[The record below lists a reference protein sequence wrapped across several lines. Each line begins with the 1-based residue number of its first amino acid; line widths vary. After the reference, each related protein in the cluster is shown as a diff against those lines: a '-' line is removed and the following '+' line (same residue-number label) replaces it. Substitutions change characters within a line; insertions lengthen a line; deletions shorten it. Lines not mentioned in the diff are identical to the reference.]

1 MDKRFFLPTK
11 AAIKAVGFAAVSV
24 SASGVLASTPTVDEM
39 WEIIQQQQE
48 TIDSM
53 SAAPASSSAT
63 HLGGYGELHLN
74 HLSNEKAGGS
84 DKDSADLHR
93 LVLFVGHQ
101 FSDSVRFYSE
111 IEWEH
116 SIAGEG
122 KVGETEI
129 EQAYIEFDVTPE
141 YTAKAG
147 VFLVPVGLINE
158 THEPDTFY
166 GVERNSVEK
175 NVVPATWW
183 EGGVSLN
190 SELAPGLSADVA
202 VHTGLFI
209 DVGAGKYKV
218 RDGRQKVGKAK
229 ADAYAYTGRLV
240 YRGIPGLELGGT
252 LQLQSDVAQ
261 DTYNGTMP
269 ATLIELHANYQK
281 GPLGLKALYASW
293 DIDQAIESAS
303 GSAGSSEQTGY
314 LFEGSWKFM
323 PEVGAFVRYSVW
335 DNQAASSNDSEYQQ
349 TDIGLNYW
357 PHQNVVVKVDYQT
370 QDVPTGKDE
379 YNGFNL
385 GIGWSF

>member
-1 MDKRFFLPTK
+1 M
-11 AAIKAVGFAAVSV
+11 
-24 SASGVLASTPTVDEM
+24 
-39 WEIIQQQQE
+39 
-48 TIDSM
+48 
-53 SAAPASSSAT
+53 
-63 HLGGYGELHLN
+63 
-74 HLSNEKAGGS
+74 
-84 DKDSADLHR
+84 
-93 LVLFVGHQ
+93 
-101 FSDSVRFYSE
+101 
-111 IEWEH
+111 
-116 SIAGEG
+116 
-122 KVGETEI
+122 
-129 EQAYIEFDVTPE
+129 
-141 YTAKAG
+141 
-147 VFLVPVGLINE
+147 
-158 THEPDTFY
+158 
-166 GVERNSVEK
+166 
-175 NVVPATWW
+175 
-183 EGGVSLN
+183 
-190 SELAPGLSADVA
+190 A